1 MTRVGNRV
9 TRGRLLPLALLQ
21 VLVVLRRGKK
31 VGGGER
37 AHLTGAA
44 VVAVA
49 I

>member
-21 VLVVLRRGKK
+21 VLVLRRGK
-31 VGGGER
+31 VGGGEG
-37 AHLTGAA
+37 AHLTRAA